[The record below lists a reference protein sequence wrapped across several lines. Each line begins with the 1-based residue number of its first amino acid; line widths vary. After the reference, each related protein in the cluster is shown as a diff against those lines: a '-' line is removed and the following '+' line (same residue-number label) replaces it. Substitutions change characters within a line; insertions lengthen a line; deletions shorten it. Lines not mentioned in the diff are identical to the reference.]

1 MTGTNRLRA
10 TQVLTLPEQ
19 IAAQVRESIL
29 DGSLGPGDRLPSEG
43 AMAEMYGCSRPT
55 VREAMRTLRADHI
68 LTSARGRG
76 GGYRVA
82 ELSLQALGASVSE
95 VISLSL
101 GMKTLDYAQLFAVRF
116 DLELRSAAT
125 AATERTDA
133 DLEALRAT
141 LPADPADLP
150 VEAALS
156 ADVASTGRSPRRP
169 TTRSWS
175 ASPAPPRPPSAASP
189 RRCRRSTRPA
199 SSTAPGGGRSRRR
212 PGPRRVPRGDAP
224 PPRLLQP
231 LLRPRIAQ
239 RCQVLTGLNSR
250 ELD

>member
-29 DGSLGPGDRLPSEG
+29 DGSLGPGDRLPSEQ

-55 VREAMRTLRADHI
+55 VREAMRTLRADRI

-82 ELSLQALGASVSE
+82 ELGSSVGE

-125 AATERTDA
+125 AATERTEA
-133 DLEALRAT
+133 DLAALRAT
-141 LPADPADLP
+141 LPADPAELP

-156 ADVASTGRSPRRP
+156 ADVSFHRALAEASHNPLLVGFAGATSTAFRRF
-169 TTRSWS
+169 SEEVQEVD
-175 ASPAPPRPPSAASP
+175 PPRVLDGTREVVEAVAAQDP
-189 RRCRRSTRPA
+189 
-199 SSTAPGGGRSRRR
+199 
-212 PGPRRVPRGDAP
+212 DA
-224 PPRLLQP
+224 
-231 LLRPRIAQ
+231 
-239 RCQVLTGLNSR
+239 SR
-250 ELD
+250 EAMRRHLAYFSRYFGLE

>member
-19 IAAQVRESIL
+19 IVARVRESIL
-29 DGSLGPGDRLPSEG
+29 DGSLGPGDRLPSEQ
-43 AMAEMYGCSRPT
+43 AMAEMFGCSRPT
-55 VREAMRTLRADHI
+55 VREALRTLRADHI

-82 ELSLQALGASVSE
+82 ELSPRALGASVGE

-125 AATERTDA
+125 AATERTEA
-133 DLEALRAT
+133 DLAALRAT
-141 LPADPADLP
+141 LPDDPADLP

-156 ADVASTGRSPRRP
+156 ADVSFHRALAEASHNPLLVGFAGATATAFRRF
-169 TTRSWS
+169 
-175 ASPAPPRPPSAASP
+175 AEEVQEVDPPRVLDGTREVVEAVAA
-189 RRCRRSTRPA
+189 
-199 SSTAPGGGRSRRR
+199 
-212 PGPRRVPRGDAP
+212 GDPDA
-224 PPRLLQP
+224 
-231 LLRPRIAQ
+231 
-239 RCQVLTGLNSR
+239 SR
-250 ELD
+250 EAMRRHLAYFSRYFGLE

>member
-1 MTGTNRLRA
+1 VTGTNRLRA

-19 IAAQVRESIL
+19 IVAQVRESIL
-29 DGSLGPGDRLPSEG
+29 DGSLGPGDRLPSEQ

-55 VREAMRTLRADHI
+55 VREAMRTLRADRI

-82 ELSLQALGASVSE
+82 ELSLQALGASVGE

-141 LPADPADLP
+141 LPADPAELP

-156 ADVASTGRSPRRP
+156 ADVSFHRALAEASHN
-169 TTRSWS
+169 
-175 ASPAPPRPPSAASP
+175 
-189 RRCRRSTRPA
+189 
-199 SSTAPGGGRSRRR
+199 
-212 PGPRRVPRGDAP
+212 
-224 PPRLLQP
+224 P
-231 LLRPRIAQ
+231 LLIGFAGATATAFRRFSEEVQEVDPSRVLDGTREVVDAVAAQ
-239 RCQVLTGLNSR
+239 DPDASR
-250 ELD
+250 EAMRHHLAYFSRYFGLE

>member
-1 MTGTNRLRA
+1 VTGTNRLRA

-19 IAAQVRESIL
+19 IVASIRESIL
-29 DGSLGPGDRLPSEG
+29 DGSLGPGDRLPSEQ
-43 AMAEMYGCSRPT
+43 AMAAMFGCSRPT

-82 ELSLQALGASVSE
+82 ELSLQALGASVGE

-141 LPADPADLP
+141 LPKDTADLP

-156 ADVASTGRSPRRP
+156 ADVSFHRALAEASHNPLLVGFAGATATAFRRF
-169 TTRSWS
+169 SEEVQEVD
-175 ASPAPPRPPSAASP
+175 PPRVLDGTREVVEAVAAQDP
-189 RRCRRSTRPA
+189 EAAREAMRRHLA
-199 SSTAPGGGRSRRR
+199 YFSRYF
-212 PGPRRVPRGDAP
+212 
-224 PPRLLQP
+224 
-231 LLRPRIAQ
+231 
-239 RCQVLTGLNSR
+239 GL
-250 ELD
+250 E